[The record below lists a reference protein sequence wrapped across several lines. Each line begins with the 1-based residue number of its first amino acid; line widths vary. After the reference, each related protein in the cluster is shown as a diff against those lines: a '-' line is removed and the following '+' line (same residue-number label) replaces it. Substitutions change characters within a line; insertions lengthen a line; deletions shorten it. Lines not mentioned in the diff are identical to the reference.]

1 MKTAIVSCVL
11 AFLIIITSLILLT
24 IYEQNTRQNELEDSL
39 SVAIEQSLENLKTK
53 QNYSIANTDEFV
65 ADFIQNLIVSIESDS
80 DIKVEI
86 LNVDFEK
93 GLLDVN
99 VVETFIQPNGSK
111 NNVSCRKTVI
121 LEEYSGT
128 SAQYFMVEF
137 LTPHAENS
145 GEFVEFKTYSISSGS
160 LIIIPSIPPA
170 KEGFTFI
177 GWSQTKPDES
187 NDYSPETIS
196 IDDVDGKLAVTE
208 NLVFYAVFKQNE
220 S

>member
-11 AFLIIITSLILLT
+11 AFLIIISSLILLT

-53 QNYSIANTDEFV
+53 QNYSIANTDEFI
-65 ADFIQNLIVSIESDS
+65 ADFVQNLIVAIESDS
-80 DIKVEI
+80 DIKIEI

-99 VVETFIQPNGSK
+99 VVETFVQPNGSK
-111 NNVSCRKTVI
+111 NTVSCRKTVI
-121 LEEYSGT
+121 LEEYMGM
-128 SAQYFMVEF
+128 SAQYFMVKF
-137 LTPHAENS
+137 LTPQEVPG
-145 GEFVEFKTYSISSGS
+145 GEFIEFKTYSISSGS
-160 LIIIPSIPPA
+160 LMIIPSTSPLQ
-170 KEGFTFI
+170 EGYSFV

-187 NDYSPETIS
+187 NDFSPETIS
-196 IDDVDGKLAVTE
+196 IDDVDGKLEVTE
-208 NLVFYAVFKQNE
+208 NLVFYAVFKRNE